1 MLRRWHIVAPVPPS
15 NEAFAM
21 LYMNLS
27 VALIAGL
34 MLFEPFTRISVSR
47 FANPRTRRSLATR
60 SYFQAGAALLAA
72 MLVATSQPSP
82 ERMSPLLVIGIVV
95 LLVLAG
101 IYWIVRGKRLL
112 KPRRVFRDLH

>member
-1 MLRRWHIVAPVPPS
+1 MLRRWHIVATVPPS

-34 MLFEPFTRISVSR
+34 MLFEPFTRVSVSR
-47 FANPRTRRSLATR
+47 FATHRTRRSLATR
-60 SYFQAGAALLAA
+60 SYVQAGAALFVAL
-72 MLVATSQPSP
+72 LVATSQPTP
-82 ERMSPLLVIGIVV
+82 EHVSPLFVIGIVV
-95 LLVLAG
+95 LLVLAS